1 MNKSYLFSILCLIS
15 SMVVGQHTAKQ
26 YKESGIKHYRKKS
39 YNAAIEQFSF
49 AIELDK
55 KMADAYIYRGIAK
68 DALDDFTGAISDFT
82 KAHQLDTNDV
92 FAYIER
98 AKSFLNL
105 KEYEAA
111 EHDFLKVTELSP
123 NSRDA
128 EEAWENLAQL
138 KYKQKTYRTA
148 ANYFTR
154 ILKFRPSD
162 AEVFYSRGECK
173 FFLEDYQGVIKDCDK
188 AVENDNDNGK
198 AFALRAQAKI
208 KLNDKEGACK
218 DFYKAKKSGYKAIA
232 PIMDQFCK

>member
-1 MNKSYLFSILCLIS
+1 MKKSYLLLILFSFSTLIFA
-15 SMVVGQHTAKQ
+15 QQTALQ
-26 YKESGIKHYRKKS
+26 YKESGIKHYRKKN
-39 YNAAIEQFSF
+39 YNAAIEQFTF

-55 KMADAYIYRGIAK
+55 KMTDAYIYRGIAK
-68 DALDDFTGAISDFT
+68 DALDDFKGAISDFT
-82 KAHQLDTNDV
+82 IARNLDTNDV
-92 FAYIER
+92 FVYVER
-98 AKSFLNL
+98 GKTFINM

-111 EHDFLKVTELSP
+111 EQDLLKVTQLSP

-128 EEAWENLAQL
+128 EEAWGNLAAI

-162 AEVFYSRGECK
+162 ADVLYSRGECK

-188 AVENDNDNGK
+188 VLESDNDNGK

-218 DFYKAKKSGYKAIA
+218 DMYKAKKSGYKAVT
-232 PIMDQFCK
+232 PIMEQFCK